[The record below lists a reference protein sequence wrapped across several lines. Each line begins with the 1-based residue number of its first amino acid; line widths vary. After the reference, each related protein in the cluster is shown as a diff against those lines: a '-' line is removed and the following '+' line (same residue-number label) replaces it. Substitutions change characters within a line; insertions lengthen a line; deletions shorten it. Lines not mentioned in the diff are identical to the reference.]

1 MPNYAQYKAD
11 FTDAVRSAGLSVEV
25 LGKVFEH
32 DVLFASNGLRGR
44 PGVLVF
50 SGFHGEEPGAPLGLL
65 ECLRHPGTAA
75 LAARLNL
82 GIVPVVNP
90 DGFDRGTRYN
100 RLKQENNWALRFG
113 PGEHPSLEGQL
124 LLDNMHRLEPYA
136 TTCFHDMHEDK
147 DVPGFYVYANPQAS
161 GGPTLWHQWL
171 HAIGARRFGKQPDGV
186 LDGHTTPLLNGYVLG
201 DLDGSFDEWFWR
213 LGTPYVAVTETP
225 ARMALEDRV
234 ECNMALLQA
243 TLRFMGSTA
252 SRVAARFLTGRR
264 RRPSQAP

>member
-1 MPNYAQYKAD
+1 MPDYMRYQASFTAAAQ
-11 FTDAVRSAGLSVEV
+11 SAGLSVDV
-25 LGKVFEH
+25 LGKVFGH
-32 DVLFASNGLRGR
+32 DILFASNGLRDR

-50 SGFHGEEPGAPLGLL
+50 SGFHGEEPAAPLGLL

-90 DGFDRGTRYN
+90 EGFQAGTRYN
-100 RLKQENNWALRFG
+100 HLGESDNWALRFG

-136 TTCFHDMHEDK
+136 TTCFLDMHEDA
-147 DVPGFYVYANPQAS
+147 DVAGFYVYASPQDG

-171 HAIGARRFGKQPDGV
+171 HGIGIRRFGKQPDGK
-186 LDGHTTPLLNGYVLG
+186 LNRIETPVLNGYILG
-201 DLDGSFDEWFWR
+201 DKDGSFDEWFWR

-243 TLRFMGSTA
+243 TLLFMGSTA
-252 SRVAARFLTGRR
+252 NRVAARFLTGNR